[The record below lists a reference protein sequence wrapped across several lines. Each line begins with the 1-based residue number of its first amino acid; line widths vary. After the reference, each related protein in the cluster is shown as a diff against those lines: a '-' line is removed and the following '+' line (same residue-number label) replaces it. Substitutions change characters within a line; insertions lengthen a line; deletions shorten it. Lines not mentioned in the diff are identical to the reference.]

1 MIVAE
6 LRDAKQGYRV
16 RSPLTGA
23 LGGVP
28 PILINSEAKQ
38 SESDVQPPLRP
49 GEHLS

>member
-16 RSPLTGA
+16 RSPLTGG

-28 PILINSEAKQ
+28 PTEVKQ
-38 SESDVQPPLRP
+38 SESDTQPPLRP
-49 GEHLS
+49 RERLP